1 MHRYCRQGP
10 SLTSSPQVVVVWSGM
25 SPRPA
30 SKRHAT
36 VCGGGV
42 DEEIRCAIEDTLGF
56 GSITE
61 KTYLGGSS
69 WSSCHL
75 FETASGKKL
84 FAKTALGR
92 SGKSMFDGESKGLQ
106 AMYGTLVCCECTGDA
121 KI

>member
-1 MHRYCRQGP
+1 MRHCCRQVP
-10 SLTSSPQVVVVWSGM
+10 YLTSSPQLVVVGQPSKWSGM
-25 SPRPA
+25 S
-30 SKRHAT
+30 RHRTAQRHT
-36 VCGGGV
+36 TICGGGV
-42 DEEIRCAIEDTLGF
+42 DDEIRCAIEDTLDF
-56 GSITE
+56 GSITK

-106 AMYGTLVCCECTGDA
+106 AMYGALVME
-121 KI
+121 I